1 MVLRKYFLFPFNRKN
16 SIFRLPKDKL
26 YLSAVVLTLTDSQK
40 LNLFKK
46 LAMKI
51 ALKLLSLSVVMF
63 FLAGPLMA
71 QTPGNIMMTESGEM
85 NQDRP
90 LDGIVEKKLT
100 VEKRVLPYDHIR
112 EADIFWEKR
121 IWRVLDVREKMNLS
135 FAYPE
140 RPFFVILMEAAES
153 GEITV
158 YSTEDDKF
166 SIPLTPDEVASMGA
180 SVDTIATVDPE
191 TYEETYQIVRNEV
204 NPQDVKRFRLKEI
217 WFFDEESS
225 TLQVRILG
233 IAPLIEEF
241 DDNGN
246 FKYERPMFWVYYPEA
261 REVLARERAFN
272 VGNDSSPMTFED
284 IMEMRFFSSYIYKE
298 SNVFDRRL
306 EDYLSGVDLLMEADK
321 IRQEIFN
328 FEHDLWSY

>member
-1 MVLRKYFLFPFNRKN
+1 MAGLLP
-16 SIFRLPKDKL
+16 IFCRDRILKF
-26 YLSAVVLTLTDSQK
+26 
-40 LNLFKK
+40 FKQT
-46 LAMKI
+46 AMKI
-51 ALKLLSLSVVMF
+51 ALKLFSLVAVLSL
-63 FLAGPLMA
+63 LAGPVVA
-71 QTPGNIMMTESGEM
+71 QTPGNIMMTESGEV

-90 LDGIVEKKLT
+90 LDDIVEKRLT
-100 VEKRVLPYDHIR
+100 LEKRVLPYDHIR

-121 IWRVLDVREKMNLS
+121 IWRVIDVREKMNLP

-140 RPFFVILMEAAES
+140 RPFFTILMEGAES

-166 SIPLTPDEVASMGA
+166 SVPLTADEVASMGA
-180 SVDTIATVDPE
+180 SVDTIVTVDPE
-191 TYEETYQIVRNEV
+191 TYQETFQVVRNEV
-204 NPQDVKRFRLKEI
+204 NPSDVKRFRLKEI

-225 TLQVRILG
+225 TLQVRVLG
-233 IAPLIEEF
+233 IAPLIEEY

-261 REVLARERAFN
+261 REMLAREQVFN
-272 VGNDSSPMTFED
+272 IGNDSNPMSFED
-284 IMEMRFFSSYIYKE
+284 IMEMRYFSSYIFKE

-306 EDYLSGVDLLMEADK
+306 QDYLSGVDLLMEADK

-328 FEHDLWSY
+328 FEHDLWTY

>member
-1 MVLRKYFLFPFNRKN
+1 
-16 SIFRLPKDKL
+16 
-26 YLSAVVLTLTDSQK
+26 
-40 LNLFKK
+40 
-46 LAMKI
+46 MKI
-51 ALKLLSLSVVMF
+51 ALKFFSLGLLMF
-63 FLAGPLMA
+63 FLAGPVTA
-71 QTPGNIMMTESGEM
+71 QTPDNIIMTESGEM
-85 NQDRP
+85 NTDKP
-90 LDGIVEKKLT
+90 LDDIVEKRLT
-100 VEKRVLPYDHIR
+100 FEKRVLPYDHIR

-121 IWRVLDVREKMNLS
+121 IWRVIDVREKMNLS

-140 RPFFVILMEAAES
+140 RPFFTILMEAAEA

-191 TYEETYQIVRNEV
+191 TYEETFQVVRNEV
-204 NPQDVKRFRLKEI
+204 NPDDVKRFRLKEI
-217 WFFDEESS
+217 WFFDEETS

-261 REVLARERAFN
+261 REVLARERVFN
-272 VGNDSSPMTFED
+272 IANDSSPMSYED
-284 IMEMRFFSSYIYKE
+284 LFEMRFFSSYIYKE

-306 EDYLSGVDLLMEADK
+306 EDYLSGTDLLMESER